1 MTFNGTNYVPTVTM
15 LAHAEKGE
23 LNNSNNP
30 TWVSYSQV
38 SGSKLPSTGS
48 SGFVENS
55 LLEIKNTVKSPHSGA
70 IAQFEKHTYISKVG
84 IFDENKNLIGIAKVA
99 TPVKKTEQR
108 NYTFKLKL
116 DF

>member
-1 MTFNGTNYVPTVTM
+1 MF
-15 LAHAEKGE
+15 AHAEKGE

-30 TWVSYSQV
+30 TWVKFNQPT
-38 SGSKLPSTGS
+38 GSKLPTTGTA
-48 SGFVENS
+48 GFVENEF
-55 LLEIKNTVKSPHSGA
+55 LEIKNTVKSPHSGA
-70 IAQFEKHTYISKVG
+70 MANFEKHTYISKVG
-84 IFDENKNLIGIAKVA
+84 IFDEDRNLIGIAKVA